1 MTESRNA
8 ARKVLALI
16 ALVSAL
22 LLFETSPAS
31 ANGNVE
37 IGKQAIVH
45 NVHPV
50 GLLVQAAPGLRWYT
64 LKVIHENQEVT
75 VLQGPYWADG
85 VAWYLV
91 WGDEGR
97 IHGWSAGKY
106 LRPKEVPPAEPE
118 PVAEEVQEEVE
129 VEVQA
134 EVQGVRTGSSRGEA
148 TNANS
153 FVARVTAY
161 ALVGHTR
168 SGTWTR
174 WGTVAVD
181 PRVIPL
187 GSKLMIEGFDE
198 VFVAEDTGSGVKG
211 NWVDIWFPSYW
222 EAIQWGVQ
230 YRRITVL
237 GP

>member
-1 MTESRNA
+1 MTESRKT
-8 ARKVLALI
+8 ARGILALTAVLT
-16 ALVSAL
+16 ALF
-22 LLFETSPAS
+22 LFFGSSSPAS
-31 ANGNVE
+31 ANGQIE
-37 IGKQAIVH
+37 IGKQAVVY

-50 GLLVQAAPGLRWYT
+50 GLLLQSAPGLRYPT
-64 LKVIHENQEVT
+64 LKIIHENQEVT
-75 VLQGPYWADG
+75 VVQGPYWGDG
-85 VAWYLV
+85 IAWYLV

-97 IHGWSAGKY
+97 IYGWSAGNY
-106 LRPKEVPPAEPE
+106 LRPKTPPAPQPE
-118 PVAEEVQEEVE
+118 AGAEQP
-129 VEVQA
+129 QA
-134 EVQGVRTGSSRGEA
+134 SRSASARGEA
-148 TNANS
+148 ESSNS
-153 FVARVTAY
+153 FIARVTAY

-181 PRVIPL
+181 PNVIPL

-198 VFVAEDTGSGVKG
+198 IFVAEDTGGGVKG